1 MKTKKQK
8 TRMKKKNTKTFKNK
22 GNNRISKN
30 HNGGTDYNKLS
41 YKNNNLKNQRKK
53 DNKTIKQKPINLK
66 KVNCSPKPKDEINQ
80 FSCYTN
86 KSLYKLRDLWNA
98 RHPDVKIKSNSPK
111 EIHHLISEYLKG
123 VCNKESCWIKQKAE
137 FGPIESDM
145 ADSFAPESPPEWKKN
160 PNEWLS
166 SVDIINVMKQ
176 YEKAYKCFDFI
187 GPSPIDFDTR
197 KLYGECVWDELCNFS
212 LKEQI
217 KNGKTKIGMI
227 FNTDPHNKPGQH
239 WISMFINIKK
249 KKIFFFDSTGDKP
262 TSEIMALVK
271 RIEEQGLNL
280 NPKLKFK
287 FDSNEG
293 IEHQYGNTECGIY
306 SLFFIVHMLEDKM
319 TEHYL
324 KTHILKDEY
333 MNKFRH
339 VYFNDS
345 L

>member
-1 MKTKKQK
+1 MKTRNQK
-8 TRMKKKNTKTFKNK
+8 MKMKKSNTKTFKSKENK
-22 GNNRISKN
+22 GNKRTNKNRS
-30 HNGGTDYNKLS
+30 GGTTHNKS
-41 YKNNNLKNQRKK
+41 SSKK
-53 DNKTIKQKPINLK
+53 QKTIELK
-66 KVNCSPKPKDEINQ
+66 KVNCSPKPKGEINH
-80 FSCYTN
+80 FTCYTN

-166 SVDIINVMKQ
+166 SIDIINVMKQ
-176 YEKAYKCFDFI
+176 YEKAYNCFDFI

-217 KNGKTKIGMI
+217 KNGKTKIGII

-262 TSEIMALVK
+262 SKEIRVLIK
-271 RIEEQGLNL
+271 RIQEQGLNL
-280 NPKLKFK
+280 NPKIKFK
-287 FDSNEG
+287 SDSNEG

-339 VYFNDS
+339 IYFNDS

>member
-1 MKTKKQK
+1 MKTTRKMRNKKTKKK
-8 TRMKKKNTKTFKNK
+8 IKKNFTR
-22 GNNRISKN
+22 NNRIKYGSAKP
-30 HNGGTDYNKLS
+30 
-41 YKNNNLKNQRKK
+41 
-53 DNKTIKQKPINLK
+53 KTLK
-66 KVNCSPKPKDEINQ
+66 KINCSPKPKDKLNE

-86 KSLYKLRDLWNA
+86 EALINLRDHWNA
-98 RHPDVKIKSNSPK
+98 RHPDVKITSNSPK
-111 EIHHLISEYLKG
+111 EIHRELSEQLKDI
-123 VCNKESCWIKQKAE
+123 CNNEACWLKQKLAFGQLESE
-137 FGPIESDM
+137 F

-166 SVDIINVMKQ
+166 STDIIKVMKQ

-197 KLYGECVWDELCNFS
+197 KLYGECVWEELCNFN
-212 LKEQI
+212 LEKLI
-217 KNGKTKIGMI
+217 KKGKTKVGII

-249 KKIFFFDSTGDKP
+249 KTIFFFDSTGDKP
-262 TSEIMALVK
+262 TSEIKNLIE
-271 RIEEQGLNL
+271 RIKEQGYNMH
-280 NPKLKFK
+280 PKINFK
-287 FDSNEG
+287 VDSNEG

-306 SLFFIVHMLEDKM
+306 SLFFIIHMLEDTM

-333 MNKFRH
+333 MQEFRH
-339 VYFNDS
+339 VYFNES